1 MRKIEFRGFDYENG
15 VWRYGS
21 LIQYPNGEC
30 VIVRF
35 DTDGK
40 ELSYDVDPETV
51 GQYTGMRD
59 RHGVGVY
66 EGDVVVYHRYPKDYL
81 TIVFERGTF
90 GVGIRKGSIKASS
103 PLVNYAEVKKNGFI
117 LLDVIGNI
125 HDNKDLLK

>member
-30 VIVRF
+30 VIVEF

-51 GQYTGMRD
+51 GQFTGVKDENGRD
-59 RHGVGVY
+59 IY
-66 EGDVVVYHRYPKDYL
+66 EGDIVECPDSVCAISFEDGCFLVVDHA
-81 TIVFERGTF
+81 
-90 GVGIRKGSIKASS
+90 GVGAS
-103 PLVNYAEVKKNGFI
+103 LFCYAVLGVANNFK
-117 LLDVIGNI
+117 VIGNI